1 MNSQVKILFSFFLF
15 IFLALFGHENAYG
28 ISVKMTQPR
37 NGARFERCADIVLKA
52 EADIP
57 DAQIKR
63 IIFNWNL
70 NTVKSVRTAPWES
83 TIEDVADGIY
93 EVYAKLTDTNNQST
107 TSDTIQVFVGSIL
120 NGEMLKNGEFGCG
133 IAPWTLSLAEGAS
146 AQLLIDPEGYLSD
159 ESSMAVI
166 EIENPGTANWHVMMV
181 QSCPLDSGHTYEVY
195 FSASVE
201 KAKNIG
207 VDFQSTSGTYP
218 VHFWQ
223 TVELTEDTFEYGPI
237 EFFSTVTDHT
247 TQFKLALSEDNTSVF
262 FDAIQVIDKNWVK
275 NTTDV
280 DEQPPIVVRSY
291 GLLQNDPNPFNPQT
305 DIKFVAPR
313 NGWVNLSIYNVKGQ
327 LIKTL
332 VNAVTSEGS
341 HTIRWD
347 GMDDDYLPVPSG
359 VYIYRLA
366 TESFTSSKRMLLI
379 K

>member
-1 MNSQVKILFSFFLF
+1 MFDKVKMLLPFLLF
-15 IFLALFGHENAYG
+15 IFLALFVAENVNG
-28 ISVKMTQPR
+28 MSVKMTQPR

-63 IIFNWNL
+63 MVFYWNVS
-70 NTVKSVRTAPWES
+70 TVKSARTAPWES
-83 TIEDVADGIY
+83 VIENVPDGIY
-93 EVYAKLTDTNNQST
+93 EVYVKMTDANNQSA
-107 TSDTIQVFVGSIL
+107 TSDTIQVFVGSVR

-133 IAPWTLSLAEGAS
+133 TAPWTLTLAEGAS

-159 ESSMAVI
+159 EASMAVI
-166 EIENPGTANWHVMMV
+166 EIENPGTANWHVMLV

-201 KAKNIG
+201 KTKNIG
-207 VDFQSTSGTYP
+207 VDFQSTTGTFP

-223 TVELTEDTFEYGPI
+223 TVELTDDTFEYGPF

-247 TQFKLALSEDNTSVF
+247 TQFKLAISEDNTSIF
-262 FDAIQVIDKNWVK
+262 IDAIQVIDKNWVK
-275 NTTDV
+275 NTTGIV
-280 DEQPPIVVRSY
+280 EQSPLVVRNY
-291 GLLQNDPNPFNPQT
+291 ELQQNDPNPFNPQT
-305 DIKFVAPR
+305 DIKFMTAQA
-313 NGWVNLSIYNVKGQ
+313 GWIDLSIYNVKGQ

-332 VNAVTSEGS
+332 VNAVVAEGS
-341 HTIRWD
+341 HSVRWD
-347 GMDDDYLPVPSG
+347 GRDDHDLPAPSG

-366 TESFTSSKRMLLI
+366 TESFTSSKRMVLI